1 MTDPLTGMPITEV
14 SWAESDALPF
24 PLCISSVAD
33 AAHGRLAIEGVSV
46 ARGNLV
52 LADHGYSVA
61 DAENLG
67 RVPPPRFAY
76 AADLDRDPCSPAESM
91 SIPSRFN
98 PALDR
103 GPLSFAGTVTRVA
116 VRNGRRTSSR
126 YPSTAGAPAA
136 RRSAG
141 TSRTVCRSS
150 RSSSSPVVLRS
161 CGRRAGTFSAATA
174 MPRIVSSRSSTT
186 AARAC
191 ASATA
196 CTAAGR
202 RSGTSFRARYRIGN
216 GRAGNIGAETIA
228 HLVSDDGRIVRVRN
242 PLAARGGTDPED
254 AASVRRR
261 APQAF
266 RRQQR
271 AVTAADYAARAE
283 EQVGVQRAAA
293 TLRWTGSWHTVFVTI
308 DRLGGGRI
316 DDGIA
321 DRILGELE
329 RYRMAGQDL
338 AVDEPIYVSIALDLL
353 VCVAPGYL
361 RAEVRAGLLAVLGN
375 RRLPDGRLGLF
386 HPDLLSFGQALYL
399 SAVYAAARGVAGVAS
414 VQATRFQRQGNADG
428 RFLADGVMRLARL
441 EVPRLDNDP
450 NFPEHGVLR
459 LDLIGGQ

>member
-1 MTDPLTGMPITEV
+1 LTDPLTGTPITEV
-14 SWAESDALPF
+14 RWAESDALPF
-24 PLCISSVAD
+24 PLCISAVAD
-33 AAHGRLAIEGVSV
+33 AAHGRLLVGGVSV

-52 LADHGYSVA
+52 LADHGYSVP

-76 AADLDRDPCSPAESM
+76 PSDPDRDPCAPAEPVAV
-91 SIPSRFN
+91 PSRFN

-103 GPLSFAGTVTRVA
+103 GPLCFAGTVTRVEL
-116 VRNGRRTSSR
+116 RNGRRIVEQVPFDPR
-126 YPSTAGAPAA
+126 APAA
-136 RRSAG
+136 EAFGWPVEDSLPVIEVDQLAGGPPQPWAVRRDLLGSDGDASHFVVEVEHDGSA
-141 TSRTVCRSS
+141 R
-150 RSSSSPVVLRS
+150 LRFGDGVH
-161 CGRRAGTFSAATA
+161 GRRPPVGASFS
-174 MPRIVSSRSSTT
+174 
-186 AARAC
+186 
-191 ASATA
+191 
-196 CTAAGR
+196 
-202 RSGTSFRARYRIGN
+202 ARYRVGN

-228 HLVSDDGRIVRVRN
+228 HLVGNDERIVRARN
-242 PLAARGGTDPED
+242 PLPARGGTDPED

-271 AVTAADYAARAE
+271 AVTAADYAARAG
-283 EQVGVQRAAA
+283 EQAGVQRAAA

-308 DRLGGGRI
+308 DRLGGGRV
-316 DDGIA
+316 DDRFG

-338 AVDEPIYVSIALDLL
+338 AVDEPIHVSIALDLL

-361 RAEVRAGLLAVLGN
+361 RAEVRAGLLAILGN

-386 HPDLLSFGQALYL
+386 HPDRQSFGQALYL
-399 SAVYAAARGVAGVAS
+399 SAVYAAARGVAGVAA
-414 VQATRFQRQGNADG
+414 VQATRFERQGNADG
-428 RFLADGVMRLARL
+428 GFLAEGVMRLARL

-450 NFPEHGVLR
+450 NFPEHGVLG